1 MIICSCHGITD
12 KEYLE
17 HLEKKGKSTA
27 APGRAC
33 LAGSCCGC
41 CVPTLQALSQHSG
54 ARSKTANETQRTGTS
69 PDEESGLS
77 GS

>member
-17 HLEKKGKSTA
+17 HIEKKGKSTT

-41 CVPTLQALSQHSG
+41 CVPTLQALSQGGG
-54 ARSKTANETQRTGTS
+54 ARSKNTNDTRRSGTNTDDKS
-69 PDEESGLS
+69 PA
-77 GS
+77 